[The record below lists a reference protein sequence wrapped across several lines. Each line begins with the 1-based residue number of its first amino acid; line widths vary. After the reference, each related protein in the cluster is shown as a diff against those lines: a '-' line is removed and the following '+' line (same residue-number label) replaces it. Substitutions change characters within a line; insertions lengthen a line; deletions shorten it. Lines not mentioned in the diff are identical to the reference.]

1 MNAMFDLTGKVA
13 VVTGGSGILGR
24 TMCTGL
30 AKQGAQVIILDRN
43 PESGEAL
50 KAEILAEGYRADF
63 FVTDVL
69 DLNILADVRDQIL
82 AKYERIDIL
91 INGAGGNMPGAS
103 IQPNQ
108 SFFEADIKSI
118 RAVIELN
125 YFGTLYA
132 TRILA
137 EPICKQGKGS
147 IINISSASA
156 ERPLTVVMGYGSAK
170 AAVKNLT
177 QWLAVEF
184 ATKYGEGV
192 RVNALCPGFL
202 LTDQNRFLVATPEG
216 ELSPRGK
223 LIVSNTP
230 MRRLG
235 DPQEL
240 LAAIIYLASDE
251 ASFVTGTTA
260 IVDGGFDAFYGV

>member
-1 MNAMFDLTGKVA
+1 MFDLTGKVA
-13 VVTGGSGILGR
+13 AITGGSGILGR
-24 TMCTGL
+24 TLCLGL
-30 AKQGAQVIILDRN
+30 AKQGATVIILDRN
-43 PESGEAL
+43 VESAEAL
-50 KAEILAEGYRADF
+50 KAEILAAGNKADCF
-63 FVTDVL
+63 ETDVL
-69 DLNILADVRDQIL
+69 NLEALKSVREKVL
-82 AKYERIDIL
+82 SKYKQIDIL
-91 INGAGGNMPGAS
+91 INGAGGNMPKAS
-103 IQPNQ
+103 IQPDQ
-108 SFFEADIKSI
+108 RFFDLDIQAV
-118 RAVIELN
+118 RAVMELN
-125 YFGTLYA
+125 YFGTLN
-132 TRILA
+132 TTMVFG
-137 EPICKQGKGS
+137 EPMCERRKGS

-216 ELSPRGK
+216 DLSPRGK

-240 LAAIIYLASDE
+240 LAAVVYLASDE

>member
-1 MNAMFDLTGKVA
+1 MFDLTGKVA

-30 AKQGAQVIILDRN
+30 AKQGATVMILDRN

-50 KAEILAEGYRADF
+50 KAEILASGFKADF
-63 FVTDVL
+63 FETDVL
-69 DLNILADVRDQIL
+69 NLDVLKAVREKILS
-82 AKYERIDIL
+82 KYQRIDIL
-91 INGAGGNMPGAS
+91 VNGAGGNMPKAS
-103 IQPNQ
+103 IQPDQ
-108 SFFEADIKSI
+108 RFFDLDVSAV

-125 YFGTLYA
+125 YFGTLYS
-132 TRILA
+132 TMVFA
-137 EPICKQGKGS
+137 EPMCEQGKGS

-216 ELSPRGK
+216 DLSPRGK
-223 LIVSNTP
+223 LIVNNTP

>member
-1 MNAMFDLTGKVA
+1 MFDLTGKVA

-24 TMCTGL
+24 TMCAGL
-30 AKQGAQVIILDRN
+30 AKQGATVMILDRN

-50 KAEILAEGYRADF
+50 KAEILASGYQADF
-63 FVTDVL
+63 FETDVL
-69 DLNILADVRDQIL
+69 NLDVLKGVREKILS
-82 AKYERIDIL
+82 KYGHIDIL
-91 INGAGGNMPGAS
+91 INGAGGNMPKAS
-103 IQPNQ
+103 IQPDQ
-108 SFFEADIKSI
+108 RFFDLDVNAV
-118 RAVIELN
+118 RAVIDLN
-125 YFGTLYA
+125 YFGTLYS
-132 TRILA
+132 TMVFA
-137 EPICKQGKGS
+137 EPMCEQGKGS

-192 RVNALCPGFL
+192 RVNALTPGFL

-230 MRRLG
+230 MRRMG
-235 DPQEL
+235 DPKEL

>member
-1 MNAMFDLTGKVA
+1 MFDLTGKVA
-13 VVTGGSGILGR
+13 AVTGGSGILGR

-30 AKQGAQVIILDRN
+30 AKQGANVMILDRN

-50 KAEILAEGYRADF
+50 KAEILAAGYQADF
-63 FVTDVL
+63 FETDVL
-69 DLNILADVRDQIL
+69 SLDVLKAVREKILS
-82 AKYERIDIL
+82 KYGRIDIL
-91 INGAGGNMPGAS
+91 INGAGGNMPKAS
-103 IQPNQ
+103 IQPDQ
-108 SFFEADIKSI
+108 RFFDLDVAAV
-118 RAVIELN
+118 RAVMELN
-125 YFGTLYA
+125 YFGTLYS
-132 TRILA
+132 TMVFA
-137 EPICKQGKGS
+137 EPMCEQRKGS

-223 LIVSNTP
+223 LIVNNTP

-240 LAAIIYLASDE
+240 LAAVIYLASDE
-251 ASFVTGTTA
+251 ASFVTGSTA